1 MKDHDEAGV
10 REDMYYFVQAFLQA
24 HPQYTKNEFFVFG
37 ESYGGHYAPNTAWR
51 IVDGNNNLE
60 DGFVHVNLAGLGVGN
75 GLTQP
80 SVQYEYYAQ
89 MAYNFS
95 LARTGKAA
103 ISLGAYVGN
112 VGKGGRERKRGR
124 EEERKRGREE
134 GEHWREEKGRDE
146 TR

>member
-1 MKDHDEAGV
+1 VKDHDEAGV

-24 HPQYTKNEFFVFG
+24 HPQYQRNEFFVFG

-103 ISLGAYVGN
+103 ISLGAYVD
-112 VGKGGRERKRGR
+112 KGGRERKKGR
-124 EEERKRGREE
+124 EEERKRNTGEMRREE
-134 GEHWREEKGRDE
+134 MRRDE